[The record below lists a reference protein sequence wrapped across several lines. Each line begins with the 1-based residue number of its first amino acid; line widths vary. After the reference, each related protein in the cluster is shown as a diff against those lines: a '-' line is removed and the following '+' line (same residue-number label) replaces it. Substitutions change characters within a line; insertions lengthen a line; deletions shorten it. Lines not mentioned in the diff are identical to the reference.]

1 MIMRQTT
8 GVSWLDE
15 RLGGGLIPGTLT
27 VVMGATGI
35 GKSQLGVHYAHA
47 GKTQEGRTGVFF
59 DMTARGDA
67 QSQGEYAERMTG
79 WKLTAAD
86 PRQAPELGGFFG
98 AERQFGDYLR
108 VFDHTGR
115 RVTRRDLGWDDYQM
129 WQADINARLGT
140 TIAFFYG
147 NFLRGC
153 RRVVIDGIEPADR
166 PGESIQFDL
175 FEYIY
180 HQVLRKDADWV
191 ARDLF
196 RQKFRENQP
205 EVERHL
211 YDPKSIGCLL
221 LVTSPEVLLDDLIA
235 KPLGEGDVLAN
246 ANTLIYLGKIKEGGK
261 LARGLHIAK
270 HRGSACDEGITP
282 FRIDD
287 RGLQLAD

>member
-1 MIMRQTT
+1 MAERQTT

-79 WKLTAAD
+79 WKLAAAD
-86 PRQAPELGGFFG
+86 PRQTPEIGGFFG

-196 RQKFRENQP
+196 RQKFRENQA
-205 EVERHL
+205 EVERRL
-211 YDPKSIGCLL
+211 YDPKAIGCLL
-221 LVTSPEVLLDDLIA
+221 LVTSPEVMLDDLIA

-270 HRGSACDEGITP
+270 HRGSACDEEITP